1 MPVDDQIEE
10 CANNALVVRLL
21 VNYQI
26 RAFFRNPFYNYAA
39 PFPHF
44 LPLADVPAQSEV
56 SDDIRIDK
64 QSQNFFET
72 FALRLIAGKCTNGE
86 SARTQPEQT
95 QQIQKPVEDHPGC
108 AKRMR
113 HDLIDPP
120 DAFLAINLPLE
131 ADLR

>member
-44 LPLADVPAQSEV
+44 LPLADVPDVYKRQLQTAPFGASTL
-56 SDDIRIDK
+56 
-64 QSQNFFET
+64 ET
-72 FALRLIAGKCTNGE
+72 C
-86 SARTQPEQT
+86 
-95 QQIQKPVEDHPGC
+95 VET
-108 AKRMR
+108 
-113 HDLIDPP
+113 
-120 DAFLAINLPLE
+120 
-131 ADLR
+131 